1 MSDRLIDS
9 RAQAI
14 ENIRRYQTE
23 LDESS
28 ELVRR
33 MGNVR
38 HWCAIE
44 EHGRWLFAPS
54 KFVGYENN
62 TADDYLKGAGRGRD
76 GRETEKT
83 LKRWFETAPQ
93 DLGVELR
100 GALSAFLEKHE
111 RLGPNRKANIH
122 VLKEASASVAI
133 LGEALADAADAASPK
148 VLERIA
154 VDAAVCGGRPHIRG
168 TRVRVCDILEL
179 LAAGAPQ
186 SDVLAD
192 YPYLSEADLR
202 AALAYGAAAS
212 ERGTAPAA

>member
-23 LDESS
+23 LGESS

-33 MGNVR
+33 MRNVR
-38 HWCAIE
+38 RWCAIE
-44 EHGRWLFAPS
+44 ERGRWLFAPS
-54 KFVGYENN
+54 KFIGYAAN
-62 TADDYLKGAGRGRD
+62 TAKAHLERCKHRD
-76 GRETEKT
+76 SRDTEKT

-111 RLGPNRKANIH
+111 RPGPNRKANIH

-133 LGEALADAADAASPK
+133 LGEASANVADAASPK

-186 SDVLAD
+186 SDILAD

-212 ERGTAPAA
+212 ERGVAPAA

>member
-14 ENIRRYQTE
+14 ENIRRYRTE
-23 LDESS
+23 LGESS

-33 MGNVR
+33 MRNAR
-38 HWCAIE
+38 HWYAIE
-44 EHGRWLFAPS
+44 EHGQWLFAPS

-62 TADDYLKGAGRGRD
+62 TADDYLKGAERGRD
-76 GRETEKT
+76 DRETEKT
-83 LKRWFETAPQ
+83 LTRWFETAPQ

-100 GALSAFLEKHE
+100 DALSAFLEKHE
-111 RLGPNRKANIH
+111 HPGPNRKANIH
-122 VLKEASASVAI
+122 VLKEATASVAI
-133 LGEALADAADAASPK
+133 LGEASAGAADTASLK

-154 VDAAVCGGRPHIRG
+154 VDAAICGGRPHIRG

-179 LAAGAPQ
+179 LAADVSQ
-186 SDVLAD
+186 SDILAD

-202 AALAYGAAAS
+202 AALAYGADAS